1 VIGVEDIDYKF
12 AINALYN
19 EFVLED

>member
-19 EFVLED
+19 EFVLEE